1 MAKKP
6 ASFEYNGTLVKVL
19 DGDRIDA
26 YIDLGFDLKIKK
38 RIRYMGIDTWES
50 RTRDLDEKKKGL
62 AAKTRNKE
70 LLEAGT
76 FKIISY
82 GTGKFG
88 RVLGEIFVSPDVVG
102 HEISENVDK
111 TSDGLV
117 SINDILINEG
127 HAYEYDGGK
136 KKKFVSEIEKEK
148 AAKKKDLVDKPVGGR
163 MKSIMDVLEQ
173 VTEFIIGKE
182 PQSESLLDKKKKTI
196 GFVADGVKPKRK
208 YTRRKKKNAVKK
220 QK

>member
-1 MAKKP
+1 MAKKLEVR
-6 ASFEYNGTLVKVL
+6 EYQCELIKVL
-19 DGDRIDA
+19 DGDTIDC

-62 AAKTRNKE
+62 AAKARNKE
-70 LLEAGT
+70 LLEAGV

-88 RVLGEIFVSPDVVG
+88 RVLGEIFVSPDAVG

-136 KKKFVSEIEKEK
+136 KKKFVSEIETEK
-148 AAKKKDLVDKPVGGR
+148 AAKKEDLVDKPA
-163 MKSIMDVLEQ
+163 E
-173 VTEFIIGKE
+173 EE
-182 PQSESLLDKKKKTI
+182 
-196 GFVADGVKPKRK
+196 
-208 YTRRKKKNAVKK
+208 
-220 QK
+220 